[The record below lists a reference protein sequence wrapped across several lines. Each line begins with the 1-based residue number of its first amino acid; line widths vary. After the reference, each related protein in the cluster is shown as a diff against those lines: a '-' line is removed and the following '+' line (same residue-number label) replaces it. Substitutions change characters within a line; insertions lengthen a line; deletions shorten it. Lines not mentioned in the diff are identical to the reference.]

1 TYSTSDP
8 TSVSTGLT
16 NLAALGIST
25 NSDGTLTVNDTAID
39 TATAYSPAFPDVLAA
54 NLSAVQNFF
63 TNSNATGFADN
74 FNADLTKLT
83 DPSQGILNA
92 DLASNQ
98 SQQNDLTTEI
108 TNFQTQLAAQKV
120 QLDQVF
126 DQVNAN
132 LEQYPFT
139 LQEITAALGSLIVG
153 GTTDTTP
160 TENANTAPAT
170 GESVDGSSSAS
181 SGS

>member
-1 TYSTSDP
+1 
-8 TSVSTGLT
+8 
-16 NLAALGIST
+16 
-25 NSDGTLTVNDTAID
+25 
-39 TATAYSPAFPDVLAA
+39 VL
-54 NLSAVQNFF
+54 NFF
-63 TNSNATGFADN
+63 TNSNSTGFADN
-74 FNADLTKLT
+74 LSTALSSLT
-83 DPSQGILNA
+83 DPSTGVLNQ

-108 TNFQTQLAAQKV
+108 TNFQTQLAAQTA